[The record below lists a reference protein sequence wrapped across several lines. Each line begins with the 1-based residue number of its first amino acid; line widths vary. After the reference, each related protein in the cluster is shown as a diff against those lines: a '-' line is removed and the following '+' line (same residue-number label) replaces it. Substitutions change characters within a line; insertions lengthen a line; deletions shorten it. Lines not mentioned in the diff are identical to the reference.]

1 MSKHHNKLPTKISFF
16 IWTSG
21 KIEGMQD
28 SKLNFSSSCFN
39 ADDSHVKIVWLHAV
53 TFSENDVLYF
63 WDIVDLFKHYSGK
76 AP

>member
-1 MSKHHNKLPTKISFF
+1 MLIITGTFNEKTNELTIYGITCQYITINYQQKL
-16 IWTSG
+16 G

-63 WDIVDLFKHYSGK
+63 
-76 AP
+76 